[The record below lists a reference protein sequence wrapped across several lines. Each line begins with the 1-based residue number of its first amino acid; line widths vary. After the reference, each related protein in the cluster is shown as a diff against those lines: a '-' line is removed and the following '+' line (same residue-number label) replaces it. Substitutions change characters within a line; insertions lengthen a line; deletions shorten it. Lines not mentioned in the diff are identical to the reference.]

1 MSEDTPPKAYTEEE
15 YERNV
20 AAIKDMRITENE
32 EEIRRALRQTSND
45 VDVREGGRG
54 REREGGRG
62 RERERGRE
70 GERGRERERERE
82 RGRWGLCFIQGV
94 REI

>member
-20 AAIKDMRITENE
+20 AAIKDMKITGNE

-45 VDVREGGRG
+45 VDVREGGR
-54 REREGGRG
+54 EREGR
-62 RERERGRE
+62 RE
-70 GERGRERERERE
+70 GERG
-82 RGRWGLCFIQGV
+82 GAVFHLVGKGNLSSPSIFWGKFCSI
-94 REI
+94 

>member
-20 AAIKDMRITENE
+20 AAIKDMKITENE

-45 VDVREGGRG
+45 VDVRREG
-54 REREGGRG
+54 EREGGREG
-62 RERERGRE
+62 GRE
-70 GERGRERERERE
+70 GEGENTANTKY
-82 RGRWGLCFIQGV
+82 CNF
-94 REI
+94 